1 VAKDLR
7 DSRRRKAEKAMA
19 RIDTTLLALTFAAAL
34 ATGCHHDDASS
45 TAATSTSATS
55 TATTASVTAEDLG
68 KLGAEIN
75 KHPHEATKIL
85 GEHGM
90 TRQSFETAIRKVSSS
105 PAESKRYAAAYK
117 SAS

>member
-1 VAKDLR
+1 
-7 DSRRRKAEKAMA
+7 MA
-19 RIDTTLLALTFAAAL
+19 RIDTTLFALTFAAAL

-45 TAATSTSATS
+45 TAATSSSATS
-55 TATTASVTAEDLG
+55 ISSAATMSPEDLG

-75 KHPHEATKIL
+75 KHPHDATKIL
-85 GEHGM
+85 GDHGM